1 MLCKENDFSLI
12 DLIDIDSSQIN
23 SIKYSSNK
31 SCFCITDVPLNILR
45 AEGTH
50 FWNEV
55 FERIYRFIEQITK
68 WCTVSL
74 YMYF

>member
-1 MLCKENDFSLI
+1 MLCKENSFSLI

-31 SCFCITDVPLNILR
+31 SCFCITDVSLHILR